1 MVPPSGPLGRRYER
15 VIDVLLWGLTVA
27 SAVLTLWLSLGPVP
41 PGAIAFPGADKA
53 FHGLAYFVTTLLLLF
68 AAVWRP
74 LRGSGPFVRFA
85 LALIVAI
92 VASGLIVEI
101 LQGLLTQERQ
111 GEFGDWV
118 ADAVGVFVAMVVHGM
133 VRRIAN
139 DQAQAPAASDVSAR
153 P

>member
-1 MVPPSGPLGRRYER
+1 MVPVLGSPGRRYER
-15 VIDVLLWGLTVA
+15 VIDALLWGLTVV
-27 SAVLTLWLSLGPVP
+27 SAVLTLLLSLGPVP
-41 PGAIAFPGADKA
+41 PGAGAFPGADKA
-53 FHGLAYFVTTLLLLF
+53 FHGLAYFVTTLLFLF

-85 LALIVAI
+85 LALIIAI
-92 VASGLIVEI
+92 AASGLIVEI

-111 GEFGDWV
+111 AEFGDWV
-118 ADAVGVFVAMVVHGM
+118 ADATGVFVAKVVHGL

-139 DQAQAPAASDVSAR
+139 DQAQAPAVSDVSAR